1 MLKFIFVI
9 ILLTI
14 ISSFAII
21 YYIAGGALMEAF
33 FKFDS
38 WYLFFIL
45 IGLIIF
51 ISGLKVVIKDNK
63 IKRYGIQCYGIIRL
77 L

>member
-1 MLKFIFVI
+1 MVNHYIKFCNYILYCWWCIDGSIFSNLIVGI
-9 ILLTI
+9 
-14 ISSFAII
+14 
-21 YYIAGGALMEAF
+21 
-33 FKFDS
+33 
-38 WYLFFIL
+38 FFIL